1 MRIDKSPRGPVTSF
15 LRRRAALSALADI
28 GWRVVLVIAL
38 MGIVLLVHWFERDS
52 LYDGVDGEISFID
65 ILYFTTVTITT
76 VGYGDIVPV
85 TPTTRLFEAI
95 IVTPISIFVWLI
107 FLGTAYHFVISN
119 TSDRWRKIGRASLRE
134 RECRDV

>member
-52 LYDGVDGEISFID
+52 LYDGVDGEISFIA
-65 ILYFTTVTITT
+65 ILYFTTVTITSSAEHT
-76 VGYGDIVPV
+76 SELQSLMSISYAVF
-85 TPTTRLFEAI
+85 RL
-95 IVTPISIFVWLI
+95 
-107 FLGTAYHFVISN
+107 N
-119 TSDRWRKIGRASLRE
+119 TQIMTHQL
-134 RECRDV
+134 

>member
-28 GWRVVLVIAL
+28 GWRVALVIAL
-38 MGIVLLVHWFERDS
+38 MGVVLLVHWFERDS
-52 LYDGVDGEISFID
+52 LRDGVDGDISFID

-95 IVTPISIFVWLI
+95 RSEEHTSELQSLMRISSAV
-107 FLGTAYHFVISN
+107 
-119 TSDRWRKIGRASLRE
+119 
-134 RECRDV
+134 